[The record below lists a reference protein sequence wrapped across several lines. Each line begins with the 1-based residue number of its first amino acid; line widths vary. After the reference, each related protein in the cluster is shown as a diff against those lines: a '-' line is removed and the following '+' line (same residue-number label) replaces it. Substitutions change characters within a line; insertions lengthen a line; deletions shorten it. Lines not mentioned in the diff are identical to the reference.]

1 MISSKKNH
9 SNHKYKEKRI
19 RRILAIIAAG
29 VLTVHG
35 AHILPSSYVSAE
47 QADVSVR
54 SWYSGSAI
62 KVPELTPGWTI
73 QVDNYLEQDQ
83 VGSELQAVAEE
94 GKVFAFSGN
103 KLIAVD
109 AQTGKR
115 LWSYGNGKNMDPI
128 ITYDEGII
136 YGMTT
141 GKKPYAVNAK
151 TGKLKWQA
159 QSSTYVDAREYTEAL
174 IPTSDTLYAING
186 SSTFAYDKSTGK
198 LKWKAGEGK
207 AEGNG
212 TTYLEEADDVVLR
225 TFFVQGALTSIQL
238 NAYDKKT
245 GNLLWEDFGQGDA
258 LKIQEGLVY
267 SIDHYS
273 PMLTDY
279 QSLPERKLIINAF
292 NLRTGVKKGSREYV
306 WKLTGEPPYSYY
318 SGGAYL
324 TGDKLFIE
332 QGDKVAEYKF
342 NNYKAGEPPLRSF
355 QRPYGDSWEM
365 LGIVKERLMFK
376 DKSGNL
382 AGVKLVNG
390 QQIGWQGDAPIAH
403 IDVYGNAMFMAQ
415 RNGTVLGIHMMTT
428 QPVFRVKTDADLHA
442 ATLMTNG
449 MMIIQ
454 AEGSLI
460 GVKVPASLR

>member
-1 MISSKKNH
+1 M
-9 SNHKYKEKRI
+9 
-19 RRILAIIAAG
+19 RILAIIVAG

-54 SWYSGSAI
+54 TWYSGSAI

-245 GNLLWEDFGQGDA
+245 GKLLWEDFGQGDA
-258 LKIQEGLVY
+258 LKIQDGLVY

-292 NLRTGVKKGSREYV
+292 NLRTGVKKG
-306 WKLTGEPPYSYY
+306 
-318 SGGAYL
+318 
-324 TGDKLFIE
+324 
-332 QGDKVAEYKF
+332 
-342 NNYKAGEPPLRSF
+342 AGNTF
-355 QRPYGDSWEM
+355 
-365 LGIVKERLMFK
+365 
-376 DKSGNL
+376 
-382 AGVKLVNG
+382 
-390 QQIGWQGDAPIAH
+390 
-403 IDVYGNAMFMAQ
+403 
-415 RNGTVLGIHMMTT
+415 
-428 QPVFRVKTDADLHA
+428 
-442 ATLMTNG
+442 
-449 MMIIQ
+449 
-454 AEGSLI
+454 GS
-460 GVKVPASLR
+460 